1 MKGAIAMF
9 SLSVNHIWLLLLAA
23 TGVTFWLGESGLSG
37 TAGMSPVLTMFALA
51 FVKALLVMLDF
62 MELRHAPALWR
73 WLLVGWLVL
82 VTSGIVLAYWI
93 GQR

>member
-1 MKGAIAMF
+1 MKDSTTMF
-9 SLSVNHIWLLLLAA
+9 SWSANYIWIILLTA

-37 TAGMSPVLTMFALA
+37 TAGMTPVLVMFALA

-73 WLLVGWLVL
+73 RLLVGWLVL
-82 VTSGIVLAYWI
+82 VTGGIVLAYWI

>member
-1 MKGAIAMF
+1 MTP
-9 SLSVNHIWLLLLAA
+9 NHIWLILLAA

-37 TAGMSPVLTMFALA
+37 QAGMAPVLLMFALA
-51 FVKALLVMLDF
+51 FVKALLVMLEF

-73 WLLVGWLVL
+73 RLLLAWLVL
-82 VTSGIVLAYWI
+82 VTAGIVLAYWI

>member
-1 MKGAIAMF
+1 MKSSSAIF
-9 SLSVNHIWLLLLAA
+9 PLSVNRIWLVLLAA

-37 TAGMSPVLTMFALA
+37 TAGMSPVLAMFALA

-73 WLLVGWLVL
+73 RLLVGWLVL
-82 VTSGIVLAYWI
+82 VAGGIVLAYWI

>member
-1 MKGAIAMF
+1 MKGATAMF
-9 SLSVNHIWLLLLAA
+9 SLSLNHIWLLLLAA

-82 VTSGIVLAYWI
+82 VTIGIVLAYWI

>member
-1 MKGAIAMF
+1 MTP
-9 SLSVNHIWLLLLAA
+9 NHIWLILLAA

-37 TAGMSPVLTMFALA
+37 SPGMAPELVMFALA
-51 FVKALLVMLDF
+51 FVKALLVMRDF

-73 WLLVGWLVL
+73 WLLQGWLVL
-82 VTSGIVLAYWI
+82 VTTGIVLAYWI

>member
-1 MKGAIAMF
+1 MKGAVAMF
-9 SLSVNHIWLLLLAA
+9 SCFVNRIWLLLLAA

-37 TAGMSPVLTMFALA
+37 KAGMAPVLVMFALA
-51 FVKALLVMLDF
+51 LVKALLVMLDF

-73 WLLVGWLVL
+73 RLLVGWLVL
-82 VTSGIVLAYWI
+82 VTTGILLAYWI

>member
-1 MKGAIAMF
+1 MKGAVAMF
-9 SLSVNHIWLLLLAA
+9 SCSVNRIWLLLLAA

-37 TAGMSPVLTMFALA
+37 RASMAPVLVMFALA

-73 WLLVGWLVL
+73 RLLVGWLVL
-82 VTSGIVLAYWI
+82 VTTGILLAYWI

>member
-1 MKGAIAMF
+1 MTKTLTI
-9 SLSVNHIWLLLLAA
+9 NHIWLILLAA
-23 TGVTFWLGESGLSG
+23 TGVTFWLGESGVSG
-37 TAGMSPVLTMFALA
+37 SAGMAPVLLMFALA

-62 MELRHAPALWR
+62 MELRHAPVLWR
-73 WLLVGWLVL
+73 RILVGWLVV

>member
-1 MKGAIAMF
+1 MISF
-9 SLSVNHIWLLLLAA
+9 SVNRIWLLLLAA

-37 TAGMSPVLTMFALA
+37 SAGMTAVLVMFGLA

-73 WLLVGWLVL
+73 RLLVGWLML
-82 VTSGIVLAYWI
+82 VTTGIVLAYWM

>member
-1 MKGAIAMF
+1 MKGATAMF
-9 SLSVNHIWLLLLAA
+9 SWSVNHIWLVLLAA

-37 TAGMSPVLTMFALA
+37 RAGMTPVLVMFALA

-73 WLLVGWLVL
+73 RLLVGWLVL
-82 VTSGIVLAYWI
+82 VTGGIVLAYWV

>member
-1 MKGAIAMF
+1 MKGAAAMF
-9 SLSVNHIWLLLLAA
+9 SFSVNRIWLLLLAA

-37 TAGMSPVLTMFALA
+37 SSGMTPVLVMFALA

-73 WLLVGWLVL
+73 RLLVGWLVL
-82 VTSGIVLAYWI
+82 VTAGIVLAYWI

>member
-1 MKGAIAMF
+1 MISF
-9 SLSVNHIWLLLLAA
+9 SVNRIWLLLLAA

-37 TAGMSPVLTMFALA
+37 SAGMTAVLVMFGLA

-73 WLLVGWLVL
+73 RLLVGWLVL
-82 VTSGIVLAYWI
+82 VTTGILLAYWI

>member
-1 MKGAIAMF
+1 MKGAAAMYF
-9 SLSVNHIWLLLLAA
+9 LSLNHIWLLLLAA

-37 TAGMSPVLTMFALA
+37 TAGVTPVLVMFALA
-51 FVKALLVMLDF
+51 FAKALLVMLDF

-73 WLLVGWLVL
+73 RLLVGWLVL

>member
-1 MKGAIAMF
+1 MTP
-9 SLSVNHIWLLLLAA
+9 NHIWLILLAA

-37 TAGMSPVLTMFALA
+37 QAGMAPVVLMFTLA
-51 FVKALLVMLDF
+51 FVKALLVMLEF

-73 WLLVGWLVL
+73 RLLLAWLVL
-82 VTSGIVLAYWI
+82 VTAGIVLAYWI

>member
-1 MKGAIAMF
+1 MSI
-9 SLSVNHIWLLLLAA
+9 NHIWLILLTA
-23 TGVTFWLGESGLSG
+23 TGVTYWLGESGVAGS
-37 TAGMSPVLTMFALA
+37 AGMAPVLLMFALA

-73 WLLVGWLVL
+73 YILVGWLVL
-82 VTSGIVLAYWI
+82 VTSGIVLAYWL

>member
-1 MKGAIAMF
+1 MKDSTTMF
-9 SLSVNHIWLLLLAA
+9 SWSANHIWIILLTA

-37 TAGMSPVLTMFALA
+37 TAGMTPVLVMFALA

-73 WLLVGWLVL
+73 RLLVGWLVL
-82 VTSGIVLAYWI
+82 VTGGIVLAYWI

>member
-1 MKGAIAMF
+1 MKGATAMF
-9 SLSVNHIWLLLLAA
+9 SLSLNHIWLLLLAA

-73 WLLVGWLVL
+73 RLLVGWLVL

>member
-1 MKGAIAMF
+1 MTP
-9 SLSVNHIWLLLLAA
+9 NHIWLILLAA

-37 TAGMSPVLTMFALA
+37 SPGMAPVLLMFALA
-51 FVKALLVMLDF
+51 FVKALLVMRDF

-73 WLLVGWLVL
+73 WLLQGWLVL
-82 VTSGIVLAYWI
+82 VTTGIVLAYWI

>member
-1 MKGAIAMF
+1 MISF
-9 SLSVNHIWLLLLAA
+9 SVNRIWLLLLAA

-37 TAGMSPVLTMFALA
+37 SAGMTPVLVMFGLA
-51 FVKALLVMLDF
+51 FVKALLVMQDF

-73 WLLVGWLVL
+73 RLLVGWLML
-82 VTSGIVLAYWI
+82 VTTGIVLAYWM

>member
-1 MKGAIAMF
+1 MTP
-9 SLSVNHIWLLLLAA
+9 NHIWLILLAA

-37 TAGMSPVLTMFALA
+37 SAGMAPVLVMFALG
-51 FVKALLVMLDF
+51 FVKALLVMRDF

-73 WLLVGWLVL
+73 WLLQGWLVL
-82 VTSGIVLAYWI
+82 VTTGIVLAYWI